1 MACLRFV
8 PSRSRRALTASA
20 AFTALLLAGCAQQ
33 KEAGYYAPQREST
46 LTDAQHQ
53 AQRQGARAPSQ
64 IQLGFGEEALKE
76 RERQAKAEANAQA
89 AQEQGTDAKR
99 EDIRPLREPKTFL
112 GTIPCLT
119 GDSCPAARV
128 TLTLAPN
135 GQWRSRTQEL
145 GASAHTATQ
154 GCWDIIG
161 SQPWRIVLRS
171 QQTAAASSFTFVN
184 DNVLRVDAYNG
195 VRPTLEYRLTRQPDV
210 DGIDELNTAPA
221 PQCEDRS

>member
-1 MACLRFV
+1 
-8 PSRSRRALTASA
+8 
-20 AFTALLLAGCAQQ
+20 
-33 KEAGYYAPQREST
+33 
-46 LTDAQHQ
+46 
-53 AQRQGARAPSQ
+53 
-64 IQLGFGEEALKE
+64 
-76 RERQAKAEANAQA
+76 
-89 AQEQGTDAKR
+89 KR

-195 VRPTLEYRLTRQPDV
+195 VRPTLEYR
-210 DGIDELNTAPA
+210 
-221 PQCEDRS
+221 